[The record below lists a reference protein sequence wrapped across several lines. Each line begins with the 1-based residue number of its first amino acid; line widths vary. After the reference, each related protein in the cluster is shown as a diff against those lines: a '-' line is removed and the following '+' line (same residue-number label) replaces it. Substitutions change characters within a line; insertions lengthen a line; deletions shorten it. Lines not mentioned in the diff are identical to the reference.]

1 MILDGERIKALVT
14 GAQDEVVI
22 CAPFIKLAPFKV
34 IMSAI
39 SVGVPVRVVTRWRA
53 VEVALGVSDLAVF
66 DVVNDRENTELFL
79 IDELHAKLFVADNF
93 CLAGSANV
101 TAAALGWSKS
111 PNLELL
117 LDVARDDPYVQALM
131 VRFEKAD
138 LATQQLRL
146 EIEEEAKAIKAPNL
160 DDGSEL
166 DEDQLKRASNPW
178 LPACAAP
185 DKLYAV
191 YRDPHTKQMAGGTR
205 DDAVADLLAL
215 IPPPNLND
223 RDFNAHVADTMQK
236 LPAFQQILSKVPERV
251 NDAQGEQLIA
261 EIRSDLSHTECK
273 KQWTIVRDWISVF
286 LADRIEV
293 APESFVVRLKP
304 HG

>member
-1 MILDGERIKALVT
+1 M
-14 GAQDEVVI
+14 
-22 CAPFIKLAPFKV
+22 
-34 IMSAI
+34 
-39 SVGVPVRVVTRWRA
+39 RVVTRWRA